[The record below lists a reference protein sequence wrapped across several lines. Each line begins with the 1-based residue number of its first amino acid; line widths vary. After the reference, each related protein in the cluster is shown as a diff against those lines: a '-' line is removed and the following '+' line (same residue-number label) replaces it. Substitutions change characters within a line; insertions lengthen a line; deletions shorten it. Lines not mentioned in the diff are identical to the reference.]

1 MKRLLST
8 KTLSDIHSRQL
19 AAAGWELTQYD
30 AIRVELLPTTIDRG
44 DRLVIFT
51 SKHAVRACISGAP
64 ESALTG
70 VSCLCIWES
79 TAGLV
84 QRAGGRVLETAPY
97 ATALAMRIKKEYTGE
112 SFVYYAGDRR
122 LDTLPDAL
130 TALGADWKE
139 VTAYETRFVKR
150 HLDTAFDG
158 ILFFSPSGIQ
168 SYTACN
174 TIGSA
179 TAYCI
184 GPTTAAEA
192 KKHTNRFIVAG
203 SPGVEA
209 LVYLAADR
217 IQSLQN

>member
-8 KTLSDIHSRQL
+8 KNLSDAHRRRL
-19 AAAGWELTQYD
+19 AAAGWELTQYN
-30 AIRVELLPTTIDRG
+30 AIRVELLPTTIAPG
-44 DRLVIFT
+44 DRLAIFT
-51 SKHAVRACISGAP
+51 SKHAVRACVSGAP
-64 ESALTG
+64 GSALRG
-70 VSCLCIWES
+70 VSCLCVGKS

-84 QRAGGRVLETAPY
+84 QRAGGRVLETASS
-97 ATALAMRIKKEYTGE
+97 ATALAERIKEKYTKK

-122 LDTLPDAL
+122 LDTLPETL
-130 TALGADWKE
+130 TALGVDWQE
-139 VTAYETRFVKR
+139 VTAYKTRFVKR
-150 HLDTAFDG
+150 HLDTVFDG

-184 GPTTAAEA
+184 GATTAAEA
-192 KKHTNRFIVAG
+192 KKHTNRLIVAG

-209 LVYLAADR
+209 LVALAAGQ
-217 IQSLQN
+217 IQSLQK